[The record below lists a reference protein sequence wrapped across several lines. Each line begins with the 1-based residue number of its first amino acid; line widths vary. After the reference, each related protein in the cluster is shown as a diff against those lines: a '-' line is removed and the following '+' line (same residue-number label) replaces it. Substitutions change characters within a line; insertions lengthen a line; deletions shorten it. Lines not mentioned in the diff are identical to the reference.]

1 MPDKWKQKRGAV
13 DIPLGR
19 GSDARGSRP
28 EQWHVRR
35 ALLFELSI
43 VPLPPTVKLRSS
55 DAAGPQMN
63 RRDCLRRFPVLFISG
78 GLMAVTLKQIEGMPI
93 RILILTARR
102 GSRMRRLHLI
112 RP

>member
-1 MPDKWKQKRGAV
+1 MRGAL
-13 DIPLGR
+13 IR
-19 GSDARGSRP
+19 AII
-28 EQWHVRR
+28 Q

-55 DAAGPQMN
+55 DAAGSQMN
-63 RRDCLRRFPVLFISG
+63 RRDCLRRFPVLFIGG
-78 GLMAVTLKQIEGMPI
+78 GLRAVTLKQIEGMPDSYPDS
-93 RILILTARR
+93 TARR